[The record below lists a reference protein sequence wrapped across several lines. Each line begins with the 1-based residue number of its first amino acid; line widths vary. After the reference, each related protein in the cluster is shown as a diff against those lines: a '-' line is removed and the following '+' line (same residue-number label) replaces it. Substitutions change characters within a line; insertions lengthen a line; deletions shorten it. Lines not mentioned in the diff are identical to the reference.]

1 MTVGRWKNWG
11 AGLGKHWNTVHEQ
24 LRRTGSLVDRTDTN
38 HTFRRDSSSGSGR
51 RKSSAVWDRPPVQII
66 EPQEME
72 LSNSE
77 DENEV
82 VAPVLPRELSAEERE
97 LVVARKALRKWWRLA
112 RLDQKHAMGYER
124 GEELGVGWTRGI
136 CPQAEG
142 RIKMV
147 LRVL

>member
-1 MTVGRWKNWG
+1 
-11 AGLGKHWNTVHEQ
+11 
-24 LRRTGSLVDRTDTN
+24 
-38 HTFRRDSSSGSGR
+38 
-51 RKSSAVWDRPPVQII
+51 
-66 EPQEME
+66 ME